1 MEWLV
6 VKRAWRGAAGLVAW
20 RRLFF
25 VALAGMVVA
34 GARVVVDG
42 VVILIFAGWLP
53 QDGASAGAVIAGL
66 EASVAPCGAA
76 HS

>member
-42 VVILIFAGWLP
+42 VSF
-53 QDGASAGAVIAGL
+53 
-66 EASVAPCGAA
+66 
-76 HS
+76 

>member
-42 VVILIFAGWLP
+42 V
-53 QDGASAGAVIAGL
+53 
-66 EASVAPCGAA
+66 SV
-76 HS
+76 

>member
-1 MEWLV
+1 MSSAVLASRVQTSLAVEDRGCLADMGWLV
-6 VKRAWRGAAGLVAW
+6 VKWAWRGAAGLVAW

-42 VVILIFAGWLP
+42 V
-53 QDGASAGAVIAGL
+53 
-66 EASVAPCGAA
+66 SV
-76 HS
+76 

>member
-6 VKRAWRGAAGLVAW
+6 VKRAWRGAAGLVVW
-20 RRLFF
+20 RRLFV

-42 VVILIFAGWLP
+42 V
-53 QDGASAGAVIAGL
+53 
-66 EASVAPCGAA
+66 SV
-76 HS
+76 

>member
-1 MEWLV
+1 MSLTAPPGLSKPYIWFRLLSSVLLADMEWLV
-6 VKRAWRGAAGLVAW
+6 VKGAWRGAAGLVAW

-42 VVILIFAGWLP
+42 V
-53 QDGASAGAVIAGL
+53 
-66 EASVAPCGAA
+66 SV
-76 HS
+76 

>member
-25 VALAGMVVA
+25 VALDTRVA
-34 GARVVVDG
+34 DIAKLLRV
-42 VVILIFAGWLP
+42 
-53 QDGASAGAVIAGL
+53 
-66 EASVAPCGAA
+66 
-76 HS
+76 